1 MKSRASV
8 TYATLTFGVEA
19 SSEEEAEEK
28 AMDEAYNTSFDEDT
42 ADYEIDSCSESEL
55 TDASLN
61 LPTKNGRMSMER
73 NMNIIESWWR
83 HNGIW
88 DREQASGILVE
99 NYDGETEIYLAS
111 TDDWWD
117 SLSDKQKQDV
127 YEDFFN
133 ET

>member
-1 MKSRASV
+1 MVS
-8 TYATLTFGVEA
+8 
-19 SSEEEAEEK
+19 
-28 AMDEAYNTSFDEDT
+28 
-42 ADYEIDSCSESEL
+42 
-55 TDASLN
+55 
-61 LPTKNGRMSMER
+61 

-99 NYDGETEIYLAS
+99 NYDGETALYLES

-117 SLSDKQKQDV
+117 NLTDAQKQEV

-133 ET
+133 EQ

>member
-1 MKSRASV
+1 MK
-8 TYATLTFGVEA
+8 
-19 SSEEEAEEK
+19 
-28 AMDEAYNTSFDEDT
+28 
-42 ADYEIDSCSESEL
+42 
-55 TDASLN
+55 
-61 LPTKNGRMSMER
+61 

-99 NYDGETEIYLAS
+99 NYDGETEIYLDS

-117 SLSDKQKQDV
+117 GLTDEQKCQV

-133 ET
+133 EQ

>member
-1 MKSRASV
+1 MK
-8 TYATLTFGVEA
+8 
-19 SSEEEAEEK
+19 
-28 AMDEAYNTSFDEDT
+28 
-42 ADYEIDSCSESEL
+42 
-55 TDASLN
+55 
-61 LPTKNGRMSMER
+61 

-99 NYDGETEIYLAS
+99 NYDGETALYLES

-117 SLSDKQKQDV
+117 NLTDAQKQEV

-133 ET
+133 EQ

>member
-1 MKSRASV
+1 
-8 TYATLTFGVEA
+8 
-19 SSEEEAEEK
+19 
-28 AMDEAYNTSFDEDT
+28 
-42 ADYEIDSCSESEL
+42 
-55 TDASLN
+55 
-61 LPTKNGRMSMER
+61 MEC

-117 SLSDKQKQDV
+117 NLSDKQKQDV

-133 ET
+133 EQ

>member
-1 MKSRASV
+1 
-8 TYATLTFGVEA
+8 
-19 SSEEEAEEK
+19 
-28 AMDEAYNTSFDEDT
+28 
-42 ADYEIDSCSESEL
+42 
-55 TDASLN
+55 
-61 LPTKNGRMSMER
+61 MER

-88 DREQASGILVE
+88 GREQASGILVE

-117 SLSDKQKQDV
+117 NLSDKQKQDV